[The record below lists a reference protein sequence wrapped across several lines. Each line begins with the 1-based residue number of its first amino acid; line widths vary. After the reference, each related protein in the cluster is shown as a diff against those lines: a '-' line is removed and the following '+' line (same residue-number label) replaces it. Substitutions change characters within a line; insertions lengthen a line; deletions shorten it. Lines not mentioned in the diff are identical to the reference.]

1 MKTSKLSFQQV
12 ARRFPDNDS
21 AEKWFIKQRWKDG
34 VECTHCKS
42 KRVSERRKAEKRA
55 FRCNDCRK
63 DFSTKTGSLMHK
75 SNIGYRE
82 WAVAIFLVATNIKG
96 TTSTKLAHDLGI
108 TQKSAWYMKMRI
120 LEAYSMVTPKLTGQV
135 EVDET
140 YIGGKEGNKP
150 KHQKLNKRLGP
161 VGKATVIAKA
171 MFRNDLTR
179 KDKRTKEC
187 KIVKI
192 KNGEENA

>member
-1 MKTSKLSFQQV
+1 MNTTKLSLLQIT
-12 ARRFPDNDS
+12 RKFPDNES

-42 KRVSERRKAEKRA
+42 TRVSERRKAEKRA

-63 DFSTKTGSLMHK
+63 DFSTKTCSLMHDSK
-75 SNIGYRE
+75 IGFRE
-82 WAVAIFLVATNIKG
+82 WAIAIFLVSTNIKG
-96 TTSTKLAHDLGI
+96 TASTKLAHDLGI

-120 LEAYSMVTPKLTGQV
+120 REAYSMDTPKLTGQV

-150 KHQKLNKRLGP
+150 KQQKLNKRLGP

-179 KDKRTKEC
+179 KVKRTKEC
-187 KIVKI
+187 KIVQI